1 MQNNLAKAR
10 VALERASKAT
20 GRAALTLGELLR
32 WEVEEQMHRCGAP
45 GAVVLADPSAAVA
58 LLWLRRSVAFNL
70 ALFRH
75 MQPSI
80 QAFIKG
86 ARADIDPA
94 VAPALALARA
104 LARALLALAR
114 SPTPSPSLS

>member
-1 MQNNLAKAR
+1 M
-10 VALERASKAT
+10 
-20 GRAALTLGELLR
+20 
-32 WEVEEQMHRCGAP
+32 
-45 GAVVLADPSAAVA
+45 VLADPSAAVA

-114 SPTPSPSLS
+114 SPAPTPSLS

>member
-1 MQNNLAKAR
+1 MHQCGPPSE
-10 VALERASKAT
+10 VA
-20 GRAALTLGELLR
+20 
-32 WEVEEQMHRCGAP
+32 
-45 GAVVLADPSAAVA
+45 LADPSAAVA

-94 VAPALALARA
+94 VAPALALTRA
-104 LARALLALAR
+104 PSHTRAKFHKCFATVLRLAGGSTML
-114 SPTPSPSLS
+114 